1 MEIETIKEIETER
14 ILELKIK
21 LDKQTQTTDVNITI
35 NTWMR
40 EFPGKDSLGRGDI
53 NFDSRLG
60 AVGN

>member
-21 LDKQTQTTDVNITI
+21 LDKQTQTTDVSITI

-53 NFDSRLG
+53 NFDS
-60 AVGN
+60 